1 MIKIS
6 TPNDVIRYVYNEVS
20 SQESEELKSFLLWDN
35 DLADLIQ
42 DLSEVKKAVSK
53 INMEPSD
60 RVINNILNYS
70 KSFSL
75 RTV

>member
-6 TPNDVIRYVYNEVS
+6 TPNDVIRYVYNEAS
-20 SQESEELKSFLLWDN
+20 SQEGEELKSLLLWDN
-35 DLADLIQ
+35 DLADLILE
-42 DLSEVKKAVSK
+42 LSEVKKSVSK

-70 KSFSL
+70 KSLSL

>member
-42 DLSEVKKAVSK
+42 ELSEVKKSVSK

-75 RTV
+75 RMV

>member
-20 SQESEELKSFLLWDN
+20 SQESEELKSLLLWDN

-42 DLSEVKKAVSK
+42 ELSEVKKSVSK
-53 INMEPSD
+53 IKMEPSD

-70 KSFSL
+70 KSYSL
-75 RTV
+75 RTA

>member
-20 SQESEELKSFLLWDN
+20 SQESEELKSLLLWDN

-42 DLSEVKKAVSK
+42 DLSEVKKSVSK

-70 KSFSL
+70 KSYSL
-75 RTV
+75 RTA

>member
-20 SQESEELKSFLLWDN
+20 SQEGEELKSLLLWDN

-42 DLSEVKKAVSK
+42 ELSEVKKSVSK

-70 KSFSL
+70 RSLSL

>member
-20 SQESEELKSFLLWDN
+20 SQESEELKSLLLWDN

-42 DLSEVKKAVSK
+42 DLSEVKKSVSK

-70 KSFSL
+70 KSYSL
-75 RTV
+75 

>member
-6 TPNDVIRYVYNEVS
+6 TPNDVIRYVYNEVT
-20 SQESEELKSFLLWDN
+20 SQEGEELKSLLLWDN

-42 DLSEVKKAVSK
+42 ELSEVKKCVSK

>member
-42 DLSEVKKAVSK
+42 ELSEVKKSISK

>member
-20 SQESEELKSFLLWDN
+20 SQESEELKSLLLWDN

-42 DLSEVKKAVSK
+42 ELSEVKKSVSK
-53 INMEPSD
+53 IKMEPSD

-75 RTV
+75 RTA

>member
-6 TPNDVIRYVYNEVS
+6 TPNDVIRYVYNEVT
-20 SQESEELKSFLLWDN
+20 SQESEELKSLLLWDN

-42 DLSEVKKAVSK
+42 ELSEVKKSVSK

-75 RTV
+75 RMV

>member
-6 TPNDVIRYVYNEVS
+6 TPNDVIRYVYNEVT
-20 SQESEELKSFLLWDN
+20 SQESEELKSLLLWDN

-42 DLSEVKKAVSK
+42 ELSEVKKSVSK

-70 KSFSL
+70 KSYSL
-75 RTV
+75 RTA